1 MPHNAYFAARDYTKP
16 AIDRRIAELLK
27 RRVGIEEPLE
37 SLQDLLAKYK
47 EKRNARQALL
57 KPTHRHVL
65 EVAAFILNVNPDILE
80 EGIIDKDE
88 YINVFDN
95 FFLKN
100 GKNAILI
107 HFQPMEPPPFGII
120 KKLHFYY
127 IC

>member
-1 MPHNAYFAARDYTKP
+1 MHILQLEIIQNQQLIAA
-16 AIDRRIAELLK
+16 LLK
-27 RRVGIEEPLE
+27 
-37 SLQDLLAKYK
+37 
-47 EKRNARQALL
+47 KRNARQALL

-65 EVAAFILNVNPDILE
+65 EVAGFILDVNPDILE